1 MTVRRAAG
9 GQGVGGNDEACCGV
23 FRSAGPRQKYVL
35 QHMCAWRYVPG
46 MGAALQRRLKMR
58 PLDDPVV
65 EGMLNLL
72 VTGAALRELAEV
84 EFGRFGL
91 TSSAY
96 NVLRILRGSPDGL
109 PRGEIAQRLV
119 NPSPDVTRLI
129 DRLARR
135 GLVRRTRART
145 DRRLSLTRIT
155 PKGLALVERAEAAN
169 RTQRAA
175 LAPRLSADE
184 WRQLSAFCERI
195 YGGDV

>member
-1 MTVRRAAG
+1 MG
-9 GQGVGGNDEACCGV
+9 E
-23 FRSAGPRQKYVL
+23 VL
-35 QHMCAWRYVPG
+35 Q
-46 MGAALQRRLKMR
+46 QRLKMR
-58 PLDDPVV
+58 PIDDPVV

-72 VTGAALRELAEV
+72 VTGAALRELAET

-109 PRGEIAQRLV
+109 PRGEIGQRLV

-135 GLVRRTRART
+135 GLVRRQRGRT

-155 PKGLALVERAEAAN
+155 PKGLALLEQAEAAN
-169 RTQRAA
+169 RAQRDA
-175 LAPRLSADE
+175 LVPLLSARE
-184 WRQLSAFCERI
+184 WRQLSEMCERI
-195 YGGDV
+195 YGNLG